1 MNDTH
6 PAIAVPELMRLLMD
20 EHELEW
26 DAAWKI
32 TQASLAYTNH
42 TLLPEALERWPID
55 LFGSLL
61 PRHLEIIF
69 EINRLFIE
77 QVRIKFGQD
86 NERIGRMSLIDES
99 GGRYVRMANLACVG
113 SHHINGVAALH
124 TELLQQTVPQRLLSA
139 FP

>member
-1 MNDTH
+1 MIRN

-26 DAAWKI
+26 DDAWKI

-99 GGRYVRMANLACVG
+99 GGPLCGAW
-113 SHHINGVAALH
+113 
-124 TELLQQTVPQRLLSA
+124 QT
-139 FP
+139 